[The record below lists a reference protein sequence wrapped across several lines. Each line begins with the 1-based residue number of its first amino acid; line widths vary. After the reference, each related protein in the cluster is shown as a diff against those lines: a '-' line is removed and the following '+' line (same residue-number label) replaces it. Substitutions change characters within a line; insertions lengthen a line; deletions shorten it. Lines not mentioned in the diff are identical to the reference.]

1 MNEELRQ
8 EVFALLNKAQEEMKA
23 GNVDA
28 ANATLEVVKD
38 KIKHPLPGTGSNG
51 EIHK

>member
-1 MNEELRQ
+1 MDEKLRQ
-8 EVFALLNKAQEEMKA
+8 EVFALVNKAQEEMK
-23 GNVDA
+23 VDNKEA

-51 EIHK
+51 DIH